1 MGAAILDMLERQ
13 ETTNLLSFAVF
24 NINGNTTKSNFT
36 SYQKK
41 RHKDI

>member
-13 ETTNLLSFAVF
+13 ETTNLLSFAV